1 MEKEKIERINRLRQ
15 LQRERELTDE
25 EKEEQ
30 NRLRREFIDDIKSQV
45 AQKLDD
51 VIIID
56 ENGNKKKLTLKEQVK
71 TRRRQND
78 YDGGAKV

>member
-30 NRLRREFIDDIKSQV
+30 NRLRREFIDDIKSQD

-56 ENGNKKKLTLKEQVK
+56 ENGNKKKLTLKEQDENK
-71 TRRRQND
+71 KET
-78 YDGGAKV
+78 K

>member
-45 AQKLDD
+45 TQKLDD

-56 ENGNKKKLTLKEQVK
+56 ENGNKKKLTLKEQDENK
-71 TRRRQND
+71 KET
-78 YDGGAKV
+78 K

>member
-30 NRLRREFIDDIKSQV
+30 NRLRRKFIDDIKSQV

-56 ENGNKKKLTLKEQVK
+56 ENGNKKKLTLKEQDENK
-71 TRRRQND
+71 KET
-78 YDGGAKV
+78 K

>member
-51 VIIID
+51 VITID
-56 ENGNKKKLTLKEQVK
+56 ENGNKKKLTLKEQDENK
-71 TRRRQND
+71 KET
-78 YDGGAKV
+78 K

>member
-30 NRLRREFIDDIKSQV
+30 NRLRREFIDDIKNQV

-56 ENGNKKKLTLKEQVK
+56 ENGNKKKLTLKEQDENK
-71 TRRRQND
+71 KET
-78 YDGGAKV
+78 K